1 MNSTVIFVLVGV
13 VSAILIARLLWPR
26 AQRKAGPETNWEQRN
41 DERYPSMEGS
51 SEDTSDNVEKGYDIA
66 FRGRGN

>member
-1 MNSTVIFVLVGV
+1 MSTIAILVLVGV
-13 VSAILIARLLWPR
+13 ASAVLIARLLWPR
-26 AQRKAGPETNWEQRN
+26 AQRKAGPETNWEQGN

-51 SEDTSDNVEKGYDIA
+51 TEDTSENVEKGYDIA